1 MELNLKALTTET
13 RNRDTMELDTMT
25 ALEANRWANTAVL
38 YTMEPKLIC
47 AMPAGLGVNFAMYSE
62 EIITDAEY
70 LVFSLEEENELRP
83 DWLEQS
89 HEKLFDANKEVLQ
102 NEYFIQYHDD
112 DYVVYQK
119 YHKED

>member
-1 MELNLKALTTET
+1 
-13 RNRDTMELDTMT
+13 
-25 ALEANRWANTAVL
+25 
-38 YTMEPKLIC
+38 
-47 AMPAGLGVNFAMYSE
+47 MYSE
-62 EIITDAEY
+62 DIITDAEY

-89 HEKLFDANKEVLQ
+89 HTKLFDANKEVLQ